1 MVQNTNAIDNWHA
14 PSPYLLP
21 GLPQKAG
28 TNTPVVGSG
37 GGRREGGREGERE
50 RKRKREG
57 QRERVVPTS
66 TCPVTNMGPSTPSL
80 QLNAAERQRD
90 RV

>member
-37 GGRREGGREGERE
+37 GGRREGGREGVKEGGRGGGRERE
-50 RKRKREG
+50 RE
-57 QRERVVPTS
+57 RERDKGRGW
-66 TCPVTNMGPSTPSL
+66 CP
-80 QLNAAERQRD
+80 
-90 RV
+90 RVRAQ